1 MNQFDSRVNGA
12 ADKPGGGQY
21 CELVFVEYYS
31 GRTIRVVL
39 FGSEYN
45 LLFSDIVSPASF
57 SSSIQYQH
65 DN

>member
-39 FGSEYN
+39 FGSYYSGRN
-45 LLFSDIVSPASF
+45 IIYFFLTS
-57 SSSIQYQH
+57 
-65 DN
+65 